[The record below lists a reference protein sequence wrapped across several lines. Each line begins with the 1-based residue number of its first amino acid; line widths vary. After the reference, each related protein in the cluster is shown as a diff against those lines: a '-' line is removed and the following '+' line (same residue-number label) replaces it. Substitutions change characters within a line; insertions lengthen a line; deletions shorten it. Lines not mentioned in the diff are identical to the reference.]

1 MDVIGLKS
9 RHEQGC
15 CFFLEAQAESV
26 PLVIQ
31 VVGRTKILVVEGLR
45 FLFSC
50 WQLPKGHSQLLEAIW
65 IPWIFGWWKISAT
78 IFKAGSRRLV
88 PHTLTNSPALLFHF
102 LGLMQLHW
110 AHQNNPEQSS
120 HCNVFQL
127 NSSFKILSAMDYNI
141 FIDSMDILRTIVLAY
156 CRLSLTNSC
165 PHPQPA
171 VSCASDFLLSPEI
184 LSTLQFLQQVKVSF
198 PTWPLYVLIL
208 LPGALLLLSSPHSS
222 FRSQQSALLHPNW
235 ASIPLCREIAFLSL
249 LHHHLHPTLSV
260 SG

>member
-127 NSSFKILSAMDYNI
+127 NSSFKILSSMDYNI

-165 PHPQPA
+165 PHP
-171 VSCASDFLLSPEI
+171 SLLSPVPQI
-184 LSTLQFLQQVKVSF
+184 SF
-198 PTWPLYVLIL
+198 SPLK
-208 LPGALLLLSSPHSS
+208 S
-222 FRSQQSALLHPNW
+222 
-235 ASIPLCREIAFLSL
+235 
-249 LHHHLHPTLSV
+249 
-260 SG
+260 